1 MIYKSTMWKL
11 SNVLV
16 DEKVGGHSE
25 NVGVT
30 VKKWGGTVKKV
41 RGHSE
46 KSGSKGTHEQKQKLR
61 NGFLQLFN
69 TLQNR
74 LSLNST

>member
-25 NVGVT
+25 NVGGT
-30 VKKWGGTVKKV
+30 VKKWGVTGKK
-41 RGHSE
+41 
-46 KSGSKGTHEQKQKLR
+46 KGGNE
-61 NGFLQLFN
+61 
-69 TLQNR
+69 
-74 LSLNST
+74 